1 MRLGVPF
8 QAKVVSMSLMF
19 RRVGIATVALA
30 ATIGAAAAQPGPTL
44 LGTSDAW
51 EAYKNNDGRGAVCW
65 AVSQPQTKEPATAKR
80 DPIYFLITTWPKASI
95 ANEPSVVIGYQFKD
109 GATATVEVGSDKFS
123 FFTKADGAW
132 LQSKQDEQR
141 LITALRG
148 AGEMRV
154 KGISKRGTL
163 TTDTY
168 SLKGISVALDKAA
181 EGCK

>member
-1 MRLGVPF
+1 
-8 QAKVVSMSLMF
+8 MSLTF
-19 RRVGIATVALA
+19 ARVGFAAVALA
-30 ATIGAAAAQPGPTL
+30 AGMGIASAQQSPTL
-44 LGTSDAW
+44 LGSQDAW

-65 AVSQPQTKEPATAKR
+65 AVSQPQTKEPAAAKR
-80 DPIYFLITTWPKASI
+80 DPIYFLITTWPKAAI
-95 ANEPSVVIGYQFKD
+95 ANEPSIVIGYQFKE
-109 GATATVEVGSDKFS
+109 GANATVEVGSDKFT

-141 LITALRG
+141 LVTAMRG

-168 SLKGISVALDKAA
+168 SLKGISAALDKVA

>member
-1 MRLGVPF
+1 MSLTIARVGFAALAVAAGLGV
-8 QAKVVSMSLMF
+8 
-19 RRVGIATVALA
+19 AT
-30 ATIGAAAAQPGPTL
+30 AQQGPTL
-44 LGTSDAW
+44 LGTQDAW

-65 AVSQPQTKEPATAKR
+65 AVSQPQAKEPATAKR

-95 ANEPSVVIGYQFKD
+95 ANEPSVVIGYQFKE
-109 GATATVEVGSDKFS
+109 GSSATVEVGSDKFT

-148 AGEMRV
+148 ASEMRV
-154 KGISKRGTL
+154 KGMSKRGTL

-168 SLKGISVALDKAA
+168 SLKGISVALDKVA